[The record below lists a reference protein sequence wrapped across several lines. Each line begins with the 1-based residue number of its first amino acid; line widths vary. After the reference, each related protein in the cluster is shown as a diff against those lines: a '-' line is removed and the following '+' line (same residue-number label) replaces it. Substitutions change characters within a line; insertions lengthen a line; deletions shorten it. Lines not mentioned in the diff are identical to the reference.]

1 MHPVTTDQLTFGLVS
16 RSTESSF
23 PERHGWPETDE
34 VASLS
39 GAGGVA
45 YPQPT
50 ALSKMGPFN
59 EPGLLSYW
67 QQNWLDQN
75 HQANLVHYRNPHL
88 ERLVAASPHEPPP
101 GGGNHDLFT
110 SPIRHSDASAQA
122 EWDILRGAA
131 AAADHAAP
139 STSSFPWVPPLQSSE
154 PRIKVEDD
162 SDSNWSLNDSSEDIQ
177 LPRLVRS
184 PTSYHGVGGLG
195 FRRRSEPRVSKV
207 SRGGAV
213 APAGPHQG
221 FRTFRTNLD
230 LKRHTVPERLDLT
243 EAAAALFG
251 NGAGLD
257 ANTILSDGTCA
268 TDLYPDDFSS
278 KVLEKRIAHKL
289 SEKSR
294 RNRLTAAIREIQK
307 LMPESEGGEP
317 SPAAGEPARPLNS
330 QVSKVDVVEMAVGYI
345 RRLQE
350 EHAEMA
356 KRVEEAE
363 KELQVT
369 KIEAAEE
376 SLDEED

>member
-1 MHPVTTDQLTFGLVS
+1 MHPVTTDQLTFGLAT

-23 PERHGWPETDE
+23 PERHGWPEPD
-34 VASLS
+34 AIANLS
-39 GAGGVA
+39 GAGDVA

-50 ALSKMGPFN
+50 TLSKMDPFN

-67 QQNWLDQN
+67 QQNWLEQS

-88 ERLVAASPHEPPP
+88 ERIASSPHEPH

-110 SPIRHSDASAQA
+110 SPIRQSDASAQA
-122 EWDILRGAA
+122 EWDILRGVAA
-131 AAADHAAP
+131 AVDHAAP

-154 PRIKVEDD
+154 PKIKVEDD
-162 SDSNWSLNDSSEDIQ
+162 SDSNWSFNDSSEDVQ

-184 PTSYHGVGGLG
+184 PTSYHGNGGLG
-195 FRRRSEPRVSKV
+195 LRRRSEPRVTKV

-213 APAGPHQG
+213 PAGPHQG
-221 FRTFRTNLD
+221 FRTFRTNLN

-243 EAAAALFG
+243 EAAAVLFG

-257 ANTILSDGTCA
+257 GNTILSDGTCA
-268 TDLYPDDFSS
+268 TDVYPEDFSS
-278 KVLEKRIAHKL
+278 KLLEKRIAHKL

-307 LMPESEGGEP
+307 LMPENEGGEP
-317 SPAAGEPARPLNS
+317 SPAAGEPAKQLNS
-330 QVSKVDVVEMAVGYI
+330 QASKVDVVEMAVGYI

-350 EHAEMA
+350 EHEEMA
-356 KRVEEAE
+356 KRVEEIE
-363 KELQVT
+363 KELRARNMET
-369 KIEAAEE
+369 AEE
-376 SLDEED
+376 ALDED